1 MNKTITISEEMY
13 QTIVRE
19 LCYFE
24 DGAESAEEASEAFY
38 DIIVE
43 IQELYDKAEQSEEE

>member
-1 MNKTITISEEMY
+1 MKAKQITMSENLY

-24 DGAESAEEASEAFY
+24 DKVESAEEASEAFY
-38 DIIVE
+38 DILVE
-43 IQELYDKAEQSEEE
+43 IQELYDKAEQED